1 MKDVVYDLYEDLMKF
16 GLIFFGREMFIKEDN
31 FFIENWV
38 RFIKMYFYNNVIVNI
53 RFEVVCFEFG

>member
-1 MKDVVYDLYEDLMKF
+1 MKDVVYDIYEDLMKF

-38 RFIKMYFYNNVIVNI
+38 RFIKMYFY
-53 RFEVVCFEFG
+53 